1 MADNNPESIAK
12 RGRGRPRGSGTR
24 GRRGRTGDPR
34 GVVGTSGTDKPK
46 AVAGEDICGGVT
58 HLVMFRLFS
67 FYAPQGLCH
76 HHQERL
82 PTDHLHRVRRR
93 RLW

>member
-1 MADNNPESIAK
+1 VELEV
-12 RGRGRPRGSGTR
+12 
-24 GRRGRTGDPR
+24 RRGRTGDPR

-46 AVAGEDICGGVT
+46 AVTGEDICGEGDPFGDVPPI
-58 HLVMFRLFS
+58 LV
-67 FYAPQGLCH
+67 PQGLCH

-82 PTDHLHRVRRR
+82 TTDYLHGVRRR